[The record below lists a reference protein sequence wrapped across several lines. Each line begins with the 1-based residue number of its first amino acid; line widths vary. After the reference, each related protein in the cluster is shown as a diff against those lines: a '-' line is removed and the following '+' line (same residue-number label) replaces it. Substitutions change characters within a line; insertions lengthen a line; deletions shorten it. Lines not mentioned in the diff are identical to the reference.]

1 MKLLSSFSLSLGLVM
16 IVLGGCAT
24 ATQVGNPGL
33 PAIPGVKDITLEVA
47 PETNLDQSVL
57 QSGRERAMSNIEFDA
72 TVVSSKQEPGGTTA
86 VTFSLKPAL
95 DGDKFNPEQLPTKHR
110 VIPSPATVIIRS
122 SKLAGIPLADLA
134 VSLEVAGQGAHRGKV
149 TALNLFGPRVT
160 DLDMGSAQRR
170 LLDGR
175 WQYVGQGLASCRN
188 PKTGVP
194 YSVKLSGFD
203 GPVFDSYSS
212 GEPPERIDGGY
223 VYLGEDRGQFRLTAK
238 GWTAIQNEAGDG
250 SADYSFLETKA
261 KRGSFD

>member
-1 MKLLSSFSLSLGLVM
+1 MM
-16 IVLGGCAT
+16 VLGGCAT

-33 PAIPGVKDITLEVA
+33 SAIPGVKDITLEVA
-47 PETNLDQSVL
+47 PETDLDQSVL
-57 QSGRERAMSNIEFDA
+57 QSGRERAMSSIEFDA
-72 TVVSSKQEPGGTTA
+72 TAVSSAQEPGGTTA

-122 SKLAGIPLADLA
+122 SKLEGIPLADLV

-149 TALNLFGPRVT
+149 TALNLFAPRVT

-175 WQYVGQGLASCRN
+175 MQYVGQGLASCRN
-188 PKTGVP
+188 PKTGAP
-194 YSVKLSGFD
+194 YSVKLSYFE
-203 GPVFDSYSS
+203 GPIYSS
-212 GEPPERIDGGY
+212 YAAGRPLERNEYTGGY
-223 VYLGEDRGQFRLTAK
+223 VYLGENGGRFVLTAE
-238 GWTAIQNEAGDG
+238 GWEAIQDAAGSG
-250 SADYSFLETKA
+250 GADYSFLETKA

>member
-24 ATQVGNPGL
+24 ATQVGNAGL

-95 DGDKFNPEQLPTKHR
+95 DGDKFNPEELPTKHR
-110 VIPSPATVIIRS
+110 VIPSP
-122 SKLAGIPLADLA
+122 ADLA

-203 GPVFDSYSS
+203 GPLFDSYSS
-212 GEPPERIDGGY
+212 GEPPGRIDGGY
-223 VYLGEDRGQFRLTAK
+223 VYLGEDGGQFRLTAK